1 MLSTGLDLVVAC
13 ALAVPPG
20 PGRPRVVRVVVPV
33 AGFSFIEDEP
43 AG

>member
-1 MLSTGLDLVVAC
+1 VPSRR
-13 ALAVPPG
+13 LAVLVG
-20 PGRPRVVRVVVPV
+20 PERRRVVRVVVPV